1 MRVSQTANLGMVDS
15 MHRENTYARYLLDL
29 GRLLKEEAMQAR
41 QQAKGA
47 PDDDKLFQEGR
58 LLAYNEIVSLMQ
70 QQAIAFG
77 LPLDSIGLQGI
88 DPDADLV

>member
-1 MRVSQTANLGMVDS
+1 
-15 MHRENTYARYLLDL
+15 MHSENTYARYLLDL

-41 QQAKGA
+41 QRAKGA
-47 PDDDKLFQEGR
+47 PDEDKVFQEGR
-58 LLAYNEIVSLMQ
+58 LLAYHEIVSLMQ

-77 LPLDSIGLQGI
+77 LPLHSVGLQGI